1 MNRELMLTQVAE
13 EIEKNLPSLGVW
25 QGVGLALMVY
35 SLLKGGH
42 SQISQLAEGLSQE
55 GSYNTVRQRLKRWVS
70 NPRLNWQGVCEDWVR
85 WVWRSYAAGRA
96 MLLVDETKLGDRFG
110 VMMVSLAY
118 GSRAIPLW

>member
-1 MNRELMLTQVAE
+1 M
-13 EIEKNLPSLGVW
+13 
-25 QGVGLALMVY
+25 
-35 SLLKGGH
+35 
-42 SQISQLAEGLSQE
+42 AEGLSQE

-118 GSRAIPLW
+118 GSRAIPL